1 MNLGG
6 IQCFLKNKIKKKVV
20 ATFILFEEYILKG
33 LNFRKYL
40 KVSKIGSRRNT
51 IHKIKSRGGC
61 FRRTELWAL
70 KRRR

>member
-40 KVSKIGSRRNT
+40 KVSKIGSRKEYHSQNKEPWR
-51 IHKIKSRGGC
+51 
-61 FRRTELWAL
+61 LL
-70 KRRR
+70 